1 MFRQQPKADFVDSP
15 QRNMAWFHHVTDQT
29 PLYALMDTCL
39 SGRPPQE
46 QSFLFTVDIARL
58 LTSRYGINL
67 MV

>member
-29 PLYALMDTCL
+29 PLYSLMDTCL

-46 QSFLFTVDIARL
+46 QFLVHCGYHQA
-58 LTSRYGINL
+58 SNK
-67 MV
+67 